1 MEGRR
6 GVHLIHHLG
15 TEGGSALLP
24 GHWWVGSCGGWWVG
38 ASGWVGRGGASL
50 SSEPN
55 TYQEFQEKM
64 VFSIYIEFPNNQC

>member
-1 MEGRR
+1 MEGQR

-24 GHWWVGSCGGWWVG
+24 GHWWVGSSGGWWVG
-38 ASGWVGRGGASL
+38 ASRWVGRGGASL

-55 TYQEFQEKM
+55 TCQDF
-64 VFSIYIEFPNNQC
+64 